1 MFKWN
6 AVNITSIIIAAGVAG
21 GVIYINSSTWFASRS
36 GEGTANAPVVGHPVV
51 QNPLAEAS
59 KQDVSRWFPGTC
71 FAEIY
76 MQSSSYGG
84 ALVQGCIERTAREI
98 QSEKG
103 VQLSA
108 EDFRSPD
115 VVKHFKSIYGAAPWR
130 T

>member
-6 AVNITSIIIAAGVAG
+6 AVNITSIIIAAGVVG
-21 GVIYINSSTWFASRS
+21 GVIYVNSSTWFATRDVP
-36 GEGTANAPVVGHPVV
+36 NAPVVGHPVI
-51 QNPLAEAS
+51 QNPLAGAS

-76 MQSSSYGG
+76 MDSSSYGG
-84 ALVQGCIERTAREI
+84 ALVQGCIQRTAREI
-98 QSEKG
+98 ESEKG

-108 EDFRSPD
+108 DDFRNPD

-130 T
+130 S